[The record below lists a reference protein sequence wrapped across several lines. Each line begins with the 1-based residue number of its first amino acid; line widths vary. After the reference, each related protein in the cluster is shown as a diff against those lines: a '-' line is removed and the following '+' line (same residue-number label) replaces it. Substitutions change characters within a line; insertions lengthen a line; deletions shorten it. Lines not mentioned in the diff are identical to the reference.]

1 MRFGSPKILE
11 CDKDSEFQGILLLIY
26 CLHPLKRQKVCTY
39 VAKLFNA

>member
-11 CDKDSEFQGILLLIY
+11 CDKDSEFQDILLLIY

-39 VAKLFNA
+39 VAKLFNV